1 MDIFIEKIIKKKFTA
16 KEKALV
22 MGGFV
27 ITIVLMFASFF
38 FFMFIAG
45 GGGKFYGLSIAMPI
59 LIAFVY
65 YLLVRNIK
73 IEFEYSLTNG
83 DLEIT
88 KIINQRKRKPLFS
101 GECRD
106 FEIICRLGGSRD
118 NSSYHKI
125 PLKIEAV
132 KTMDRKDDI
141 FFIVANSEKGR
152 QVIYF
157 EPDER
162 MQEAFKQVVPSKTF
176 LE

>member
-73 IEFEYSLTNG
+73 IEFEY
-83 DLEIT
+83 
-88 KIINQRKRKPLFS
+88 
-101 GECRD
+101 
-106 FEIICRLGGSRD
+106 
-118 NSSYHKI
+118 
-125 PLKIEAV
+125 
-132 KTMDRKDDI
+132 
-141 FFIVANSEKGR
+141 
-152 QVIYF
+152 
-157 EPDER
+157 
-162 MQEAFKQVVPSKTF
+162 
-176 LE
+176 